1 MLTDEIEEKIYNWLG
16 KYCFLNFRLT
26 VLNNVIHI
34 VDYDE
39 DEIVSMFFEEELK
52 VVDRYLRIK
61 KINL

>member
-1 MLTDEIEEKIYNWLG
+1 MISEEIEEKICNWLA
-16 KYCFLNFRLT
+16 KYCFLNIRLT

-34 VDYDE
+34 VDNDE